1 MNQHAAMKSMNA
13 ALRSEQRTY
22 SYRHAISFE
31 ETNVVGNVYFS
42 HYISWQ
48 GRCRELFLRDYAPD
62 VLEQLQND
70 LRLVTLNVSCDYF
83 AELRALDE
91 VEIEMGLAHLRQHRI
106 GLTFKYSTHPPGSEV
121 LVARGRHFCS
131 RSSLGSALRWRLGRG
146 PPNLTVARSSRR
158 CTKGRGPTPR

>member
-1 MNQHAAMKSMNA
+1 MKSMNA

-121 LVARGRHFCS
+121 LVARGRQEVGCM
-131 RSSLGSALRWRLGRG
+131 RRTADGLVPTAVPASLAAALASYAA
-146 PPNLTVARSSRR
+146 PAPAETAEN
-158 CTKGRGPTPR
+158 